1 MPPPTERFQDKVRY
15 QWSRPN
21 ECPSARGPEW
31 GLTPF
36 PITNFQFSGNLTNK
50 TLKFAYSKT
59 VSSFPRAPP
68 AYGFTVSAAIL
79 SSVPWKLTYDL
90 IFQKGKTRKG
100 MRRWRHSEEH
110 LKLLWK
116 TCSWLPAPAW
126 WLTQA
131 LTSVPGHLIPSS
143 GLLRHQAYIH
153 TGKHSHIKN

>member
-1 MPPPTERFQDKVRY
+1 MITRHLRIEEHLKAMASVQSQDATETSANALLLIDGSMSPPPTERFQDKVRY
-15 QWSRPN
+15 QWSRLN

-36 PITNFQFSGNLTNK
+36 PITNFQFSGNQTNK

-110 LKLLWK
+110 LKLL
-116 TCSWLPAPAW
+116 
-126 WLTQA
+126 
-131 LTSVPGHLIPSS
+131 
-143 GLLRHQAYIH
+143 
-153 TGKHSHIKN
+153 